1 MKEQKLTEIEVGAID
16 EAREFMERA
25 FTEGLETSISTI
37 YIEYR
42 DSYRECIEEL
52 RSEER

>member
-16 EAREFMERA
+16 EAREFMEP
-25 FTEGLETSISTI
+25 LPLPKVLKPL
-37 YIEYR
+37 YR